1 MLHRAPCVC
10 CKCVCKRCLYVAPN
24 IFFFHFG
31 YAIFNGN
38 ILILPLLFHF
48 IHGNS
53 FVFALKMSDLSDS
66 GHCISNVIA
75 LMRFV
80 VDSREPHWFT
90 LCVTIGKNALNY
102 LCRAKIECKCQ
113 IYDYLLLIIS
123 LWMRFHMHFRL
134 VWSNFVES
142 SRSRHQTRPARN
154 WAQVH
159 SRHSSGD
166 KEAKYKFTYKNKIN
180 RVIVEHKVDSDLF
193 ALIHA
198 LAM

>member
-66 GHCISNVIA
+66 DHCISNVIA

-90 LCVTIGKNALNY
+90 LCVTIGK
-102 LCRAKIECKCQ
+102 KCSELFMQ
-113 IYDYLLLIIS
+113 S
-123 LWMRFHMHFRL
+123 
-134 VWSNFVES
+134 E
-142 SRSRHQTRPARN
+142 
-154 WAQVH
+154 
-159 SRHSSGD
+159 
-166 KEAKYKFTYKNKIN
+166 N
-180 RVIVEHKVDSDLF
+180 RVQMSNLRLFVVDNFTLNAFS
-193 ALIHA
+193 HA
-198 LAM
+198 LSFGLIQFCWKFQITTSNATS